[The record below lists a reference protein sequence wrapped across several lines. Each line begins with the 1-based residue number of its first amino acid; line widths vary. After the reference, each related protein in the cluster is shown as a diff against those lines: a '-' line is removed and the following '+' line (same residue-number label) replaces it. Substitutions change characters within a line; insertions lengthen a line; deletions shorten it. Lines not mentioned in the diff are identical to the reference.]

1 MKKLSREEMTEFLSL
16 LDHYAMIS
24 RCDGIWT
31 VTLLVPGVIGE
42 SIVARKSTCRPGEL
56 PLHPIAES
64 VISAFIDRGAER
76 VHVRYDLVDVS
87 IVVDGWAAVKLYNFA
102 LDEIDRLREVREEL
116 DMEAGGAR

>member
-1 MKKLSREEMTEFLSL
+1 MKKLSREDMTEFLSR

-24 RCDGIWT
+24 RCNGIWT
-31 VTLLVPGVIGE
+31 VALLAPGPIGE
-42 SIVARKSTCRPGEL
+42 SIVARKSTCLPGEL

-87 IVVDGWAAVKLYNFA
+87 IVVDGWAAVKLYHFA
-102 LDEIDRLREVREEL
+102 LEEIDRKLEVR
-116 DMEAGGAR
+116 DGVDK